1 MLEHGKGVFSTQ
13 ARTQGFHV
21 WNVFQ
26 HEGGIDMMQHDK
38 KILVLGATGK
48 QGGAVARHLLARGFT
63 NVHALVRT
71 AESPNTRLLSEQGIT
86 LAIGDLDESATL
98 QAAMHDAYG
107 VFAVLP
113 LDQFG
118 PEVEIRRGKSVA
130 EAAKSA
136 QVQHF
141 IYSSVAGAD
150 RSEGVADLHAKY
162 VIEQHIRAL
171 GLPTSVVRP
180 AALMENLLTFELPR
194 LVDGVAVFRIA
205 IHPESRRQMIAVEDI
220 GMIVADLF
228 ARPDHSIGQ
237 TLAIAGDELT
247 GLQMADIYTKVTG
260 QPARYE
266 EQPIEEVRVFSPDA
280 AAIYAWQNEHSFGV
294 DLVHL
299 RTVYPKLSTFEAWL
313 DQHRLAVMPQEAGV
327 WA

>member
-1 MLEHGKGVFSTQ
+1 
-13 ARTQGFHV
+13 
-21 WNVFQ
+21 
-26 HEGGIDMMQHDK
+26 MQYDK

-48 QGGAVARHLLARGFT
+48 QGGAVARHLLAQGFT

-71 AESPNTRLLSEQGIT
+71 AESQSARRLSEQGIM
-86 LAIGDLDESATL
+86 LAIGDLDESVTL

-118 PEVEIRRGKSVA
+118 SQREIRRGRLMA
-130 EAAKSA
+130 EAAKA
-136 QVQHF
+136 ARVQHF

-150 RSEGVADLHAKY
+150 RSEGVADLSAKY
-162 VIEQHIRAL
+162 AIEQHIRAHS
-171 GLPTSVVRP
+171 LPASVVRP
-180 AALMENLLTFELPR
+180 AALMENLLTFEHPR
-194 LVDGVAVFRIA
+194 LVDGVALFRLA
-205 IHPESRRQMIAVEDI
+205 IHPEIRRQMIAVEDI

-228 ARPDHSIGQ
+228 ARPDQSIGQ

-247 GLQMADIYTKVTG
+247 GLQMADIYARVTG

-266 EQPIEEVRVFSPDA
+266 EQPIEEVRVFSADA

-294 DLVHL
+294 DIAHL

-313 DQHRLAVMPQEAGV
+313 AQHRLAVMPQEAGV